1 MSYLIEPLILVI
13 KGLREVN
20 ARVNWTER
28 VNRHF
33 VGDHGIEISR
43 AADSNI
49 LNKTWS
55 GKI

>member
-1 MSYLIEPLILVI
+1 MSYLIEPLIPVI